1 MKFVK
6 DQDGPSLAA
15 IVALI
20 EHSQIV
26 DAEPDKAAAGF
37 PAGFEEKILPSSSG
51 SLASR
56 ERGWCARSDVV
67 HGARRMK
74 RGLWPLSALSPR
86 TRKLRDRRNLPPAC
100 LRVGRSA

>member
-37 PAGFEEKILPSSSG
+37 PAGFEDVDIAILEWIAGEP
-51 SLASR
+51 R
-56 ERGWCARSDVV
+56 ARLV
-67 HGARRMK
+67 R
-74 RGLWPLSALSPR
+74 PI
-86 TRKLRDRRNLPPAC
+86 
-100 LRVGRSA
+100 

>member
-26 DAEPDKAAAGF
+26 AAEPDKCSGAF
-37 PAGFEEKILPSSSG
+37 PRWI
-51 SLASR
+51 
-56 ERGWCARSDVV
+56 
-67 HGARRMK
+67 
-74 RGLWPLSALSPR
+74 
-86 TRKLRDRRNLPPAC
+86 
-100 LRVGRSA
+100 